1 MKRRQAQDR
10 VMQGLLKQTEKI
22 LKAKSHDYSSENNL
36 FSAFQF
42 VGLIL
47 NWAIDAGVC
56 GTPLVFLT
64 FISAKLARL
73 IEIFGSGK
81 VPKNET
87 VTDTCIDGANY
98 FLLLAGYLLSGDV
111 SDAVLEAQ
119 EILADD

>member
-1 MKRRQAQDR
+1 
-10 VMQGLLKQTEKI
+10 MQGLLKQAEKM
-22 LKAKSHDYSSENNL
+22 LKAKSHDYSSKDDL

-42 VGLIL
+42 AGLVV

-64 FISAKLARL
+64 LISAKLARL
-73 IEIFGSGK
+73 IETFGSGK

-87 VTDTCIDGANY
+87 ITDTCIDGANC

-111 SDAVLEAQ
+111 SDVLLEAQ
-119 EILADD
+119 EVLADD